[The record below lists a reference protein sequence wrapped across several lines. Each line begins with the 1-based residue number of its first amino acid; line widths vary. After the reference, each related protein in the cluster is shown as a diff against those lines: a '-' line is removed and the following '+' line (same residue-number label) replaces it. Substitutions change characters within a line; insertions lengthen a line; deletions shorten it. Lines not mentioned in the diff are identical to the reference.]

1 MATEKPRFSVS
12 FSDESFERIQNYK
25 KENNISTQS
34 KAVAKLVELA
44 LNDMEE
50 TGILR
55 KASPYSKEAL
65 NIEIGR
71 AHV

>member
-44 LNDMEE
+44 LNDME
-50 TGILR
+50 
-55 KASPYSKEAL
+55 
-65 NIEIGR
+65 
-71 AHV
+71 